1 MIDLYHTQTTHMSDN
16 DAIIMLVV
24 LELKSMADKNAR
36 WDIQN
41 AHTFNTKLLRYGCGR
56 YEYEQD

>member
-41 AHTFNTKLLRYGCGR
+41 AHTFNTKLLPAVRSVR
-56 YEYEQD
+56 V